1 LLIFKKG
8 ENMKTIELDCPNM
21 IVLEVKEDTVVC
33 GAYLKDKTLRKIEI
47 PKDQLEKVGSI
58 SDLMN

>member
-1 LLIFKKG
+1 
-8 ENMKTIELDCPNM
+8 MKTIELDCPNM